1 MRLATFDVSQHPFL
15 YIRFHNVEV
24 TDENFE
30 EYKREYL
37 EILLDCKKQNKQ
49 LISIIDVNHL
59 TNLSIPYMIK
69 QSGLN
74 RELYPIHQKYLMAV
88 FIYCES
94 KIFKELI
101 KMHMFVEKPAVPL
114 KICRS
119 IEKLNMGIREKLN
132 ETFDTKTF
140 ISSSYR

>member
-1 MRLATFDVSQHPFL
+1 MKLATFDVSQHPFL

-59 TNLSIPYMIK
+59 SNLSIPYMIK
-69 QSGLN
+69 QSGMN
-74 RELYPIHQKYLMAV
+74 RELYSIHQKYLTAV

-101 KMHMFVEKPAVPL
+101 KMHMLVEKPAVPL

-119 IEKLNMGIREKLN
+119 IEKLNSGIREKIN
-132 ETFDTKTF
+132 SPINTETF